1 MSEAELIALLEQRLA
16 PPEALVGRPPYSD
29 FDLSDERPAQPSLR
43 DASVLVPLV
52 TRQAGL
58 SVLLTRRS
66 VDMPTHSG
74 QIAFPG
80 GRRQAEDVDAIA
92 TALREAREEV
102 GLDPSHVRVLG
113 ASDPYETVT
122 QFRVTPIVGL
132 VSHQAD
138 FVADPREVDA
148 IFEIPFAFFM
158 NPANH
163 QRHSR
168 DYNGQ
173 TRYYYAMPYGDHYVW
188 GATAGMLRALYLRL
202 FGER

>member
-1 MSEAELIALLEQRLA
+1 MSEAELIARIESRLA
-16 PPEALVGRPPYSD
+16 TPDASEGRPPFSD
-29 FDLSDERPAQPSLR
+29 FDLSGERPNQAKLR
-43 DASVLVPLV
+43 EASVLVPLI
-52 TRQAGL
+52 TRETGL

-66 VDMPTHSG
+66 ADMPTHSG

-80 GRRQAEDVDAIA
+80 GRRQEEDADAIA

-102 GLDPSHVRVLG
+102 GLDPFHVRVLG

-132 VSHQAD
+132 VSHLAD

-148 IFEIPFAFFM
+148 IFEVPFAHFM

-163 QRHSR
+163 
-168 DYNGQ
+168 
-173 TRYYYAMPYGDHYVW
+173 
-188 GATAGMLRALYLRL
+188 
-202 FGER
+202 

>member
-1 MSEAELIALLEQRLA
+1 MSDGVLIDLLKSRLSAPQTLPQR
-16 PPEALVGRPPYSD
+16 PEFSD
-29 FDLSDERPAQPSLR
+29 FDLSGTRPSFGGLEE
-43 DASVLVPLV
+43 ASVLVPLI
-52 TRQAGL
+52 TRPQGL

-66 VDMPTHSG
+66 ADMPTHSG

-80 GRRQAEDVDAIA
+80 GRRQDDDADAIA

-102 GLDPSHVRVLG
+102 GLDPVHVDVLG

-122 QFRVTPIVGL
+122 RFRVTPIVGL
-132 VSHQAD
+132 VSAAAEFQ
-138 FVADPREVDA
+138 ADPREVDA
-148 IFEIPFAFFM
+148 IFEVPFAHFM
-158 NPANH
+158 DPANH

-173 TRYYYAMPYGDHYVW
+173 TRYYYAMPYEDHYVW

-202 FGER
+202 FG

>member
-1 MSEAELIALLEQRLA
+1 MSEADLIALLERRLA
-16 PPEALVGRPPYSD
+16 PLDDLVGPPSYSD
-29 FDLSDERPAQPSLR
+29 FDLSGERPAQAKLR
-43 DASVLVPLV
+43 DASVLVPLI
-52 TRQAGL
+52 TRETGL

-66 VDMPTHSG
+66 ADMPTHSG

-80 GRRQAEDVDAIA
+80 GRRQAEDADAIA

-102 GLDPSHVRVLG
+102 GLDPAHVRVLG

-122 QFRVTPIVGL
+122 QFRVTPIVAL

-148 IFEIPFAFFM
+148 IFEVPFAFFM
-158 NPANH
+158 DPANH

-188 GATAGMLRALYLRL
+188 GATAGMLRALYLRVY
-202 FGER
+202 G

>member
-1 MSEAELIALLEQRLA
+1 
-16 PPEALVGRPPYSD
+16 
-29 FDLSDERPAQPSLR
+29 
-43 DASVLVPLV
+43 
-52 TRQAGL
+52 
-58 SVLLTRRS
+58 
-66 VDMPTHSG
+66 
-74 QIAFPG
+74 
-80 GRRQAEDVDAIA
+80 
-92 TALREAREEV
+92 
-102 GLDPSHVRVLG
+102 VLG

-148 IFEIPFAFFM
+148 IFEVPFAFFM
-158 NPANH
+158 DPANH

-188 GATAGMLRALYLRL
+188 GATAGMLRALYLRV
-202 FGER
+202 FAEG